1 MHNSIKRALKDSF
14 KISKSYYFILIAK
27 AIFDGISPM
36 VAIYYSQVIINQ
48 LAARDPYESILRTVI
63 ISLILGFIILVMS
76 GVLTFFDLY
85 MHKNYI
91 SKIEL
96 LRNTKMID
104 MDYKYIENS
113 DIIALRRK
121 LAVFGF
127 SSHYSIESLPQQI
140 FLLVKSVIT
149 TGISILI
156 LSPIFISKTG
166 TTLDS
171 PLYILFFI
179 VYLLLSYLS
188 LRRYEEKMTAKMELF
203 EERNYSVNL
212 MINYVINTLYDVET
226 GKEIRIYNL
235 KKLFVDIIRKSIEAG
250 EGTFVSYLNK
260 ERNTSLISTVAAQ
273 LGSLFLILFV
283 AFKIINGDLGPGFL
297 VSSVTALNMLLSSL
311 PSALITLTS
320 INANTS
326 AIDAH
331 YEYMDLENQS
341 DAGSLP
347 IEKRLDNDYELK
359 VESLDFAFPGNEE
372 LTLKDINIE
381 FENGKSYAIVGENGS
396 GKTTF
401 IKLLTRLYTPKDGE
415 IKLNDININNY
426 KATEYY
432 SLFNIVF
439 QDFSLFSFRLGE
451 TVATSKT
458 YDSEKVLKVLEESD
472 FKKRLDTMTHGL
484 DTILSKSYDPHGI
497 NLSGG
502 EKQKLAIARAVYKD
516 GPIYILDE
524 PTSALD
530 PISEF
535 EVYEQFNNITQDK
548 TSIFISHRLSSCRFC
563 DEILVFDHGSIVE
576 KGNHETLIKQ
586 DGQYKR
592 LWDAQAQYYQ

>member
-48 LAARDPYESILRTVI
+48 LATRDSYQNILNTVI

-76 GVLTFFDLY
+76 GVLTFFDVYL
-85 MHKNYI
+85 HKNYI

-127 SSHYSIESLPQQI
+127 SSLYSIESLPQQI
-140 FLLVKSVIT
+140 FLLIKSIII
-149 TGISILI
+149 TGISILM
-156 LSPIFISKTG
+156 LSPVFLSKTG
-166 TTLDS
+166 TSLDS
-171 PLYILFFI
+171 PLYILAFV
-179 VYLLLSYLS
+179 VYLIFSYLS
-188 LRRYEEKMTAKMELF
+188 LRQYEQKMTEKLEVFEEK
-203 EERNYSVNL
+203 NYSINL

-226 GKEIRIYNL
+226 GKEIRLYNL

-250 EGTFVSYLNK
+250 DSVFFTYLRK
-260 ERNTSLISTVAAQ
+260 ERNTSLISTIFSQ

-283 AFKIINGDLGPGFL
+283 AFKILNGNLGPGYL
-297 VSSVTALNMLLSSL
+297 VSSVTALNMLLTSL
-311 PSALITLTS
+311 PSALISITS

-341 DAGSLP
+341 DSGSLP

-359 VESLDFAFPGNEE
+359 VENLDFAFPGNDE
-372 LTLKDINIE
+372 LTLKDINID

-401 IKLLTRLYTPKDGE
+401 IKLLTRLYSPKNGE
-415 IKLNDININNY
+415 IKLNDINIKNY

-439 QDFSLFSFRLGE
+439 QDFSLFSFKLGE
-451 TVATSKT
+451 TVATSKA
-458 YDSEKVLKVLEESD
+458 YDSQKVLKVLEETD
-472 FKKRLDTMTHGL
+472 FKDKLNVLSEGL
-484 DTILSKSYDPHGI
+484 ETIISKSYDPHGI

-502 EKQKLAIARAVYKD
+502 EKQKVAIARAVYKD
-516 GPIYILDE
+516 GPVYILDE

-563 DEILVFDHGSIVE
+563 DEILVFDKGSIVE
-576 KGNHETLIKQ
+576 KGNQEALIKKN
-586 DGQYKR
+586 GQYKR